1 MKKAIAVL
9 LCLMMLFSC
18 AAMADSVAA
27 EKEPMGTLNV
37 DGAFDLKCA
46 IPEGY
51 TLDVITNENSSVI
64 AMITSEEEGK
74 PYIYLSI
81 AYNDMYYG
89 VERLNDLDE
98 EATAAIADSFLE
110 EDDVE
115 ISKMTTSYGTEL
127 FVIKEIRDEVD
138 FVDFYTIYKGYE
150 VELILTHVTA
160 DDSGAEEEKEEA
172 AFVPVTDE
180 EIRLAVQFLSDLDFV
195 PAEADTPAK

>member
-1 MKKAIAVL
+1 MKKTIAVL

-18 AAMADSVAA
+18 AAMAESAAA
-27 EKEPMGTLNV
+27 EKESMGSLNV

-51 TLDVITNENSSVI
+51 TLNVLNNENNSVL

-74 PYIYLSI
+74 PDIYLSI

-115 ISKMTTSYGTEL
+115 ISTMTTAYGTEL

-150 VELILTHVTA
+150 IEMIITHVPA
-160 DDSGAEEEKEEA
+160 DDPEAEDA
-172 AFVPVTDE
+172 PIVPVTEE
-180 EIRLAVQFLSDLDFV
+180 EIQLAVQFLSDLDFV
-195 PAEADTPAK
+195 PAAAEAPAE

>member
-1 MKKAIAVL
+1 MKKTIAVL

-18 AAMADSVAA
+18 AAMAESAAA
-27 EKEPMGTLNV
+27 EKESMGSLNV

-51 TLDVITNENSSVI
+51 TLNVLNNENNSVL

-74 PYIYLSI
+74 PDIYLSI

-98 EATAAIADSFLE
+98 EAVAAIADSFLE

-115 ISKMTTSYGTEL
+115 ISKMTTAYGTEL

-150 VELILTHVTA
+150 IEMIITHVPA
-160 DDSGAEEEKEEA
+160 DDPEAEDA
-172 AFVPVTDE
+172 PIVPVTEE
-180 EIRLAVQFLSDLDFV
+180 EIQLAVQFLSDLDFV
-195 PAEADTPAK
+195 PAAAEAPAE

>member
-1 MKKAIAVL
+1 MKKTIAVL

-18 AAMADSVAA
+18 AAMAESAAA
-27 EKEPMGTLNV
+27 EKESMGSLNV

-51 TLDVITNENSSVI
+51 TLNVLNNENNSVL

-74 PYIYLSI
+74 PDIYLSI
-81 AYNDMYYG
+81 AYNDLYYG

-115 ISKMTTSYGTEL
+115 ISTMTTAYGTEL

-150 VELILTHVTA
+150 IEMIITHVPA
-160 DDSGAEEEKEEA
+160 DDPEAEDA
-172 AFVPVTDE
+172 PIVPVTEE
-180 EIRLAVQFLSDLDFV
+180 EIQLAVQFLSDLDFV
-195 PAEADTPAK
+195 PAE

>member
-1 MKKAIAVL
+1 MKKTIAVL

-18 AAMADSVAA
+18 AAMADSVAT
-27 EKEPMGTLNV
+27 EKESMGSLNV

-51 TLDVITNENSSVI
+51 TLNVLTNEYNTVL

-74 PYIYLSI
+74 PDIYLSI
-81 AYNDMYYG
+81 AYNDTYYG

-98 EATAAIADSFLE
+98 EAVAAIADSFLE

-115 ISKMTTSYGTEL
+115 ISKMTTAYGTEL

-150 VELILTHVTA
+150 IELIITHVTA
-160 DDSGAEEEKEEA
+160 GNPDADEAEI
-172 AFVPVTDE
+172 VPVTEE
-180 EIRLAVQFLSDLDFV
+180 EIQLAVQFLSDLDFV
-195 PAEADTPAK
+195 PAAVEAPAE